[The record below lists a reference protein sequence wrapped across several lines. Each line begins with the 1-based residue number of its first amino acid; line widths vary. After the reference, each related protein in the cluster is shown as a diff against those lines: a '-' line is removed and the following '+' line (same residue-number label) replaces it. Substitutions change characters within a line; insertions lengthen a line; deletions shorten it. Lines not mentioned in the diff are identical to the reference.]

1 MKTHAIEWS
10 PILDRDSRIV
20 LNPGYSVPRKLH
32 VALSVAARAL
42 LALVAAAAVVVA
54 AAWLVTLPEYAP
66 YLQAAI
72 WAGGFVF
79 AALAVESDSPL
90 TAILLLTTGI
100 AMPALAWLSSRLA
113 VELAIVA
120 AALVAAWVAALV
132 AAWLAT
138 AIFRR

>member
-10 PILDRDSRIV
+10 PIQSRDSRIV
-20 LNPGYSVPRKLH
+20 LNPGYGLSRKLH
-32 VALSVAARAL
+32 GALSLAARAL
-42 LALVAAAAVVVA
+42 LALVAAAAVVIG
-54 AAWLVTLPEYAP
+54 AAWLATQPEFAP

-79 AALAVESDSPL
+79 VALAVESDSPL
-90 TAILLLTTGI
+90 TALLLLATGI
-100 AMPALAWLSSRLA
+100 AMPALAWLSSRMA

-120 AALVAAWVAALV
+120 AALVAAWVAAWV
-132 AAWLAT
+132 AA